1 MEIAPGCIFDHV
13 KISPDRQIP
22 EHTQETLEIS
32 LVLRG
37 SGKFCA
43 GKAARPFSPGELFLI
58 PSGIPHFWKFRED
71 DTGPSGEVENI
82 SMMLGDSF
90 LSKLSDIFPAL
101 AEDLRTIRGCR
112 DVTVFSPPQASEM
125 RKILCRMTS
134 ESRKKRT
141 GSLLD
146 LVPELAGRVRSPEAG
161 EHLKT
166 DAREDMSGKRME
178 SVLTYI
184 SCNYRRKISIEEI
197 SRYAGMNRSAFCRFF
212 HRHTGTTFVRYLN
225 DYRINVAKGLIG
237 KHGMPVSEACY
248 ASGFNDLSYFCR
260 TFKRLSGYSPS
271 RSGDNSC
278 TTEQGQMPW

>member
-82 SMMLGDSF
+82 SMMFGDSF

-125 RKILCRMTS
+125 RKILCRDSTI
-134 ESRKKRT
+134 SRISAAPSRDFPDT
-141 GSLLD
+141 L
-146 LVPELAGRVRSPEAG
+146 PRSP
-161 EHLKT
+161 
-166 DAREDMSGKRME
+166 
-178 SVLTYI
+178 
-184 SCNYRRKISIEEI
+184 
-197 SRYAGMNRSAFCRFF
+197 
-212 HRHTGTTFVRYLN
+212 GTTAALRN
-225 DYRINVAKGLIG
+225 KDRC
-237 KHGMPVSEACY
+237 HG
-248 ASGFNDLSYFCR
+248 NI
-260 TFKRLSGYSPS
+260 KK
-271 RSGDNSC
+271 DNSARC
-278 TTEQGQMPW
+278 AEPRRSSLDRDNRRSYV